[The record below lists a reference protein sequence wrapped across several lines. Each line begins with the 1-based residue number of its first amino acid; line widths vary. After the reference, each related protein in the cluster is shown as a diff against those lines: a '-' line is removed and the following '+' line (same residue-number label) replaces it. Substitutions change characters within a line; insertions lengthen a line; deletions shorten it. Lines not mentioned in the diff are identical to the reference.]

1 MNETTF
7 TFDLIDKYTPDIVIQ
22 TKIEQVEIATKGYVK
37 AIINSY
43 NGPISSYRTK
53 KSSLTAALDAF
64 QIEEREVDIQ
74 EDLGEQDQKDYRYEV
89 FLSVKGLEHYKY
101 RMMFVNYGTISYP
114 VTIVMNEDLA
124 IEYCGRRNTTFHI
137 ESMKKLEEMLDR
149 ILQSK
154 MMLSLIQNL
163 INEAI
168 RKENSISCKMDTED
182 N

>member
-1 MNETTF
+1 
-7 TFDLIDKYTPDIVIQ
+7 
-22 TKIEQVEIATKGYVK
+22 
-37 AIINSY
+37 
-43 NGPISSYRTK
+43 
-53 KSSLTAALDAF
+53 
-64 QIEEREVDIQ
+64 
-74 EDLGEQDQKDYRYEV
+74 
-89 FLSVKGLEHYKY
+89 
-101 RMMFVNYGTISYP
+101 
-114 VTIVMNEDLA
+114 MNEDLA